1 MRLPLLLSLIVGVAI
16 AAPLDTPANAELVA
30 RQKYPIHQVSE
41 ICCSKDHLAERF
53 FCAWSYP
60 ATGCNPC
67 PSDIVCY
74 EVSVWMESF
83 ANVCSLY
90 AQSLEGWVDS
100 C

>member
-1 MRLPLLLSLIVGVAI
+1 LRSPPLLKAIMRLPLLLSLIVGVAI

-67 PSDIVCY
+67 PSDIPICTKP
-74 EVSVWMESF
+74 
-83 ANVCSLY
+83 
-90 AQSLEGWVDS
+90 
-100 C
+100 